1 MWCVREAFCVDVGE
15 NRYVWRHVTAVQ
27 LQCVCVENESQLKIC
42 HYHHHH
48 DQREKNKR
56 HKSVINPWNHIR
68 VEIYSS
74 VLIDYL
80 TAVNKDKRSVK
91 KSLSAFIY
99 CTTSALLILFSLLSS
114 FYSPYIPSLLF
125 LFSPSLPLSRQSQCC
140 SISNTTE

>member
-1 MWCVREAFCVDVGE
+1 MWCVREALCANVGE

-48 DQREKNKR
+48 HHDQRGKNKT
-56 HKSVINPWNHIR
+56 HPETTLVFKSIAVFSSIIWLLSTTTKTNAVWRNH
-68 VEIYSS
+68 
-74 VLIDYL
+74 
-80 TAVNKDKRSVK
+80 
-91 KSLSAFIY
+91 F
-99 CTTSALLILFSLLSS
+99 LLLYTVQHLLSS
-114 FYSPYIPSLLF
+114 FCSPYSHLFILLIFHLLF